1 MNAVS
6 KSWKDIYNCYLTPVR
21 KFLTHFPELK
31 KCTSRNIMGFKAKK
45 SYCHSMSNV
54 RKIQQT
60 EHEFLLSLYWNDK
73 CNWSSS
79 ADSDYG
85 KHYQLPGKYIKTVGQ
100 LHNCIFS
107 WKVVSG
113 AFCWPIQHH
122 WLDQTTLCLYA
133 KPTTSV
139 FAAVSVTQYIR
150 NSHTQQFSA
159 SPIPLT

>member
-1 MNAVS
+1 MNF
-6 KSWKDIYNCYLTPVR
+6 YLV
-21 KFLTHFPELK
+21 FIEMINAFEA
-31 KCTSRNIMGFKAKK
+31 F
-45 SYCHSMSNV
+45 
-54 RKIQQT
+54 
-60 EHEFLLSLYWNDK
+60 
-73 CNWSSS
+73 S
-79 ADSDYG
+79 ADLDYG
-85 KHYQLPGKYIKTVGQ
+85 KHYQLPGKYIKIVGQ
-100 LHNCIFS
+100 LCNCIFS
-107 WKVVSG
+107 WKFVTD